1 MCATP
6 REVAWSDYTWSDYHP
21 GDAER
26 TLRTRPRS
34 FYILVIGELSARLPF
49 RASPA

>member
-6 REVAWSDYTWSDYHP
+6 REVAWSDYHP
-21 GDAER
+21 GDTER

-34 FYILVIGELSARLPF
+34 FCILVIGKLSALPF